1 MCFGISFNLVDY
13 IWIRYKR
20 QMISGLKT
28 FSAFERFSIFSL
40 CVAYILSQNITL
52 FHTRDVLEMLCYTMP
67 K

>member
-28 FSAFERFSIFSL
+28 FYVSEEFGIFSL
-40 CVAYILSQNITL
+40 CVAYILSQNIML
-52 FHTRDVLEMLCYTMP
+52 FYTRGMLTMLGYTMS